1 MLLKEMNIR
10 RGSPV
15 PNISRVDEFNY
26 TGIHQ
31 LFGVI
36 IFFLTKV
43 GCKVI
48 LQYGAFRY
56 RHGLRN
62 CFGNVLKN
70 IEESSLLKVKRSWHS
85 KKGSKT
91 EK

>member
-1 MLLKEMNIR
+1 MMLLKEMNIR

-48 LQYGAFRY
+48 LQYGAFR
-56 RHGLRN
+56 
-62 CFGNVLKN
+62 NVLKN
-70 IEESSLLKVKRSWHS
+70 MEDSSLLKVKRSWYS
-85 KKGSKT
+85 KKRSKT